1 VLLGVDIPGVPGGPY
16 HLFYSVGR
24 TVTRAQVASLAGDLP
39 DTSTAYPV
47 ATAGDQALPLAP
59 VGVLGFALLAGLFL
73 SFRQA
78 RRAKHRAAVIV
89 PPRNGG
95 AAFRRPAG
103 LIRNRAEFSSV
114 GSGAKRWIG

>member
-16 HLFYSVGR
+16 NVFYSVGR

-39 DTSTAYPV
+39 D
-47 ATAGDQALPLAP
+47 
-59 VGVLGFALLAGLFL
+59 
-73 SFRQA
+73 
-78 RRAKHRAAVIV
+78 
-89 PPRNGG
+89 GG

-103 LIRNRAEFSSV
+103 LVRNRAEFSSV